1 MSGQALSSRA
11 GCSLLVLPGLWAL
24 LSGRLANCP
33 RMVNSLP
40 TPTGFS
46 IPSGRPLSLMGKLE
60 VKSRFNFLTGENGK
74 VELGKG

>member
-1 MSGQALSSRA
+1 
-11 GCSLLVLPGLWAL
+11 
-24 LSGRLANCP
+24 
-33 RMVNSLP
+33 MVNSLP